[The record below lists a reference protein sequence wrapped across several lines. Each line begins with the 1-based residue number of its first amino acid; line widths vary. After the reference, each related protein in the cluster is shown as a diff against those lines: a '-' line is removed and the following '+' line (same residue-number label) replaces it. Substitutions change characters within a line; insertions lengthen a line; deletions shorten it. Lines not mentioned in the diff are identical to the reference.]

1 MAPCTAC
8 GAELETPIGCSAC
21 GALQEIPE
29 GTSPFAL
36 FGLERRAALDTAD
49 LKRRLRRFSRL
60 THPDFFATQAPELL
74 ALAERNSARLNDD
87 YELLADEVK
96 RCDLIVR
103 ELGGPS
109 ETDVRE
115 MPQAFLMEVLEW
127 NEAIED
133 AQGAAA
139 DSPQM
144 QALEGVA
151 GELTQERDSTLH
163 NLERALD
170 GGPDADALT
179 QARQSLNAVR
189 YIDKTLAQIRA
200 LRLAQSNAS

>member
-1 MAPCTAC
+1 MDPCTAC

-21 GALQEIPE
+21 GALHELPE
-29 GTSPFAL
+29 NTSPFAL
-36 FGLERRAALDTAD
+36 FGLERRAQLDTAD
-49 LKRRLRRFSRL
+49 LKRRLLRFSRL
-60 THPDFFATQAPELL
+60 THPDFFATHPPEVQ
-74 ALAERNSARLNDD
+74 ALAERNSARLNDG
-87 YELLADEVK
+87 YELLADDFK

-103 ELGGPS
+103 ELEGPS
-109 ETDVRE
+109 EMDVRE

-127 NEAIED
+127 NEAIEE
-133 AQGAAA
+133 AQDAAA

-151 GELTQERDSTLH
+151 SELTQERHNTLQT
-163 NLERALD
+163 LSQTLD

-179 QARQSLNAVR
+179 KARKSLNAIR